1 MTFKELQKAVDNNSY
16 IRLRTYTGQIIAI
29 NCKAR
34 GIMKK
39 RYKFHPNTESV
50 FIGFRPCSFQEYIT
64 HKVPYL

>member
-34 GIMKK
+34 GLMKK
-39 RYKFHPNTESV
+39 YYKFKPEEESV
-50 FIGFRPCSFQEYIT
+50 FIGFRPCGFHEYIT
-64 HKVPYL
+64 YKVPYL